1 MDENTSLEERIN
13 QLEKRIEKLEIIEK
27 RRQLFTN
34 IKIVIYIILIILI
47 VIAIVY
53 FKDHISEIIPYNDE
67 YEEILNL

>member
-47 VIAIVY
+47 AIAIVY

>member
-13 QLEKRIEKLEIIEK
+13 QLEKRLEKLEAIEK

>member
-1 MDENTSLEERIN
+1 MNENTSLEERIN

-27 RRQLFTN
+27 RRQIFTN

-47 VIAIVY
+47 AIAIVY
-53 FKDHISEIIPYNDE
+53 FKNHISEIIPYNDE